1 MLAEV
6 SGAFPLLCWR
16 KTNAD
21 PPELKRQE
29 EGETSASE
37 VRLQGISKKKIKFK
51 MELPKTRQP
60 LHGAALTPA
69 S

>member
-1 MLAEV
+1 MLAAV

-37 VRLQGISKKKIKFK
+37 VRLQGISKKKIKV
-51 MELPKTRQP
+51 
-60 LHGAALTPA
+60 
-69 S
+69 